1 MAGQAP
7 RPYEHMKKI
16 DKKMMIAEI
25 LKKRPELSDVLVEKY
40 GLHCVGCPMGR
51 MESLE
56 DGAKSH
62 GMSDKEIIKMMRDLG

>member
-1 MAGQAP
+1 MTQT
-7 RPYEHMKKI
+7 KTI
-16 DKKMMIAEI
+16 DKKMMIVKVLE
-25 LKKRPELSDVLVEKY
+25 LKPKVSDILVEKY

-62 GMSDKEIIKMMRDLG
+62 GMNDKEIEAMVADLNKS

>member
-1 MAGQAP
+1 
-7 RPYEHMKKI
+7 MKKI
-16 DKKMMIAEI
+16 NKKMMIAEV
-25 LKKRPELSDVLVEKY
+25 LELRPKAADILVEKY

-62 GMSDKEIIKMMRDLG
+62 GMSDKEIEKMMKDLA

>member
-1 MAGQAP
+1 V
-7 RPYEHMKKI
+7 
-16 DKKMMIAEI
+16 
-25 LKKRPELSDVLVEKY
+25 SDILVEKY

-62 GMSDKEIIKMMRDLG
+62 GMNDKEIEAMVADLNKS